1 MTRKGQTGVSR
12 VLTTCHFFTRV
23 LFMQLPSICENSS
36 SCVLKR
42 HDRFCIYSLFQE
54 NIYKKM
60 KLGSP
65 KKLFQSSKRRW
76 GGQFG
81 NLCRPLG
88 VRSEGSGW
96 GNGETPAFRYARPPF
111 LTSCLLA
118 PGKGTPFPNWPQ
130 GQSHPG
136 QHHPEQAQHEWQGRN

>member
-1 MTRKGQTGVSR
+1 
-12 VLTTCHFFTRV
+12 
-23 LFMQLPSICENSS
+23 
-36 SCVLKR
+36 
-42 HDRFCIYSLFQE
+42 
-54 NIYKKM
+54 M

-96 GNGETPAFRYARPPF
+96 GNGETPAFRHARPPF

-136 QHHPEQAQHEWQGRN
+136 QHHPEQAQHEWQGRNSDNARDTNVYPTTTNVADICEAPTMSQLLGVAGKEETTG